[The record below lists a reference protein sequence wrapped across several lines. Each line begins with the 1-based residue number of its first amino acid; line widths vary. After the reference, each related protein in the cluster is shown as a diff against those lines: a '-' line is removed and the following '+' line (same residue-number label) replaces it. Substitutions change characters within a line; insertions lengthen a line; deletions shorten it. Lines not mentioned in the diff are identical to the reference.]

1 MNDADLLVRMNGIR
15 KAFPRRGL
23 EEAALRGVSL
33 EVRRGEYVCVSGPS
47 GSGKS
52 TLLSIIGFLDDP
64 SSGEYTF
71 RGRDTRGLSDEE
83 KGRLR
88 NRELGIVFQNFNLV
102 SSLTVAENVELPLV
116 YRGMRAVE
124 RKRLTTKQLAAMN
137 LSGHRDQYPDELSG
151 GEQQRVAVAR
161 ALVGGPTLVLADE
174 PTGNLDQEN
183 GDAIMGLLAEA
194 NRAGATILLV
204 THDPRFANVATRT
217 IHLKDGAVE
226 A

>member
-1 MNDADLLVRMNGIR
+1 MDGIW
-15 KAFPRRGL
+15 KVFPRRGIA
-23 EEAALRGVSL
+23 EAALRGVSL
-33 EVRRGEYVCVSGPS
+33 EIRRAEYVCISGPS

-52 TLLSIIGFLDDP
+52 TLLSIIGLLDEP
-64 SSGEYTF
+64 SSGEYAF
-71 RGRDTRGLSDEE
+71 RGRHVGGLSDEE
-83 KGRLR
+83 KGRVR
-88 NRELGIVFQNFNLV
+88 NRDFGIVFQNSNLV

-124 RKRLTTKQLAAMN
+124 RKRLVTKRLAAMD
-137 LSGHRDQYPDELSG
+137 LGRHRDHYPDELSG

-161 ALVGGPTLVLADE
+161 AVIGEPALVLADE

-183 GDAIMGLLAEA
+183 GDAIMGLLAET

-204 THDPRFANVATRT
+204 THDPRFVSAATRN
-217 IHLKDGAVE
+217 INLKDGAVQ